1 MKMID
6 QKGRLFGLINII
18 DLLFILIILFALVGG
33 VKKYQQ
39 KVPVAEGTKEG
50 TVTFLVT
57 NIRQLSIDQMV
68 IGDQIYHYDKGGLLG
83 SIEEVKSE
91 PYTDLVEYQG
101 GWVDAPVPNKYQAYL
116 KVKVDYTESQDAY
129 TVGGEAMRV
138 GSEYRLKT
146 KRNTFYGTCV
156 DMSVLHQDK

>member
-57 NIRQLSIDQMV
+57 NIRQLSIDEMV

-91 PYTDLVEYQG
+91 PYTDRLDYQG
-101 GWVDAPVPNKYQAYL
+101 QWIEAPVPDKYQAYL